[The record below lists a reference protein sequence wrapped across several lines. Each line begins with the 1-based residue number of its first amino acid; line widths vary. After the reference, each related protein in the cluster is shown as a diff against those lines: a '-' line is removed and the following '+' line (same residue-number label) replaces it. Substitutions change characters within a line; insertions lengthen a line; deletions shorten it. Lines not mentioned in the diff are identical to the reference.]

1 MEEMDPDRK
10 PAYKDWRDIPL
21 TPVCNYSTLHG
32 NLTGGWRTFRPI
44 IDLEKCTSCG
54 LCWRN
59 CPDTSILWVED
70 HPEVRYTHCKGC
82 GICANECPVDAIEME
97 LEVKV

>member
-1 MEEMDPDRK
+1 MDEMDPDVK
-10 PAYKDWRDIPL
+10 PDYKDWRDIPL

-44 IDLEKCTSCG
+44 IDLEKCTGCA

-59 CPDTSILWVED
+59 CPDAAMLWVDD